1 MYLIL
6 LSKQID
12 MDKAIILQ
20 SIDKET
26 LSVLISETVRVQL
39 EEVLKSYSPKD
50 SEELLTRAEVC
61 ELLKIDASTLWH
73 WTNKGKVKAYGIAN
87 RRYYKKS
94 ELLESLILKK

>member
-1 MYLIL
+1 
-6 LSKQID
+6 

-20 SIDKET
+20 NLDKET
-26 LSVLISETVRVQL
+26 LSQIVCESVRKELETVQNS
-39 EEVLKSYSPKD
+39 KSNKD

-73 WTNKGKVKAYGIAN
+73 WTNKGKINAYGISN

-94 ELLESLILKK
+94 EILESLVLKK

>member
-1 MYLIL
+1 
-6 LSKQID
+6 

-20 SIDKET
+20 NLDKET
-26 LSVLISETVRVQL
+26 LSQIVCESVRKELETVQN
-39 EEVLKSYSPKD
+39 SNSNKD

-73 WTNKGKVKAYGIAN
+73 WTNKGKIKAYGISN

-94 ELLESLILKK
+94 EILESLILKK